1 MPAFRALACASLC
14 LVLHAAAVT
23 AAAAPPSEATAANNE
38 LHGVVV
44 DEAGKPVAHAT
55 VAARGYRVNQST
67 QSGADGSFAMK
78 IAAKG
83 MSWGLLHATDQAG
96 KQGFVQ
102 VLIGQKSNPVRIV
115 LKKPREIT
123 VTVTDKSGNAIQG
136 ATVGASVQ
144 NAVLVRQETDAQG
157 QALLR
162 LPEGLASRTIFAM
175 KAGVGFD
182 YVESGPAKRKRS
194 QAADKDDNLK
204 FVFTGARTVTVRVTD
219 RAGKPIAG
227 VELYPWYF
235 NLPKKGQFNMTGV
248 SSEELFTRLTDQQG
262 VATFPFVPTD
272 NQGKVTFWMGK
283 VADYAPLER
292 PTFDPQ
298 SKSDSI
304 TTVMAPLERVR
315 GKVMTAEGRP
325 AVAAE
330 VKAYGVGYDMN
341 LDDFQGSAKCD
352 SHGNFELRVP
362 PNKYYTFSARRDRA
376 VAPLQNRTILLG
388 EATEPLN
395 FVLKPGQRVYG
406 QVTRARDKTPFAHGT
421 VSLSLNP
428 SDDYSKLPKSQQLPN
443 PRKSRRWIGPQFS
456 ENAETDAKGRF
467 EFFAPP
473 GSYNVQLNGV
483 WEQRRRSVQLED
495 QNDIEVNLVD
505 SRPEKSVL
513 KGRVVLK
520 SDPSHGVPEARVEGV
535 ATAASPGFADH
546 LSVVADE
553 EGKFE
558 VNRSEIKMLIWA
570 GSGSLAGA
578 VDIAPE
584 DKTVVIPLAPMG
596 AATGILLDA
605 ATDKP
610 APNRH
615 IHFGV
620 RLPTN
625 GGPFTWY
632 FGQEGTT
639 DASGRFSVKKLTVGL
654 KHDVYVE
661 MERNEDGPI
670 SWQTVSEF
678 VPKNADQADL
688 GELKLPG
695 PYRAPTLEKLIS
707 KAMDVKK
714 PLAARLQGDCYE
726 ARLFEN
732 YVLILAGSPKD
743 AACRRFFSILYRR
756 DTHEGDGEARD
767 TLDNFR
773 LLALDVS
780 RPERA
785 AELKK
790 FLSRSDAPSFSVD
803 DTTFAIVDT
812 EGHLVVATTAKKLWP
827 DKSMDA
833 KALTAF
839 LKQHLPPM
847 PDAQKRLSDALAQA
861 RRENKRVLVEES
873 AAWCGWC
880 HVLAKYLDKHRSL
893 VEKDY
898 VWITIDPTLC
908 ARAGDHQEASPQGPR
923 GHSLDGNSGRGG
935 QAACHE
941 RWPGRQHRLSGR
953 AARSRILR
961 ENAAHDGAA
970 HGRCGDQ
977 AACRRHAQEVR
988 RAARLARS
996 AEPAYQRKSA
1006 VPHVSPAPNP
1016 LKSSVSPG

>member
-1 MPAFRALACASLC
+1 MPAFRVLACASMC

-23 AAAAPPSEATAANNE
+23 AGAPPSEATTANNE
-38 LHGVVV
+38 LRGVVV
-44 DEAGKPVAHAT
+44 DEAGKPSAHAK
-55 VAARGYRVNQST
+55 VAARGYRVNQGT
-67 QSGADGSFAMK
+67 QSAADGKFEMK
-78 IAAKG
+78 IAEKG
-83 MSWGLLHATDQAG
+83 MSWGLVHATEQTG

-102 VLIGQKSNPVRIV
+102 VLIGQKTDPVRIV

-123 VTVTDKSGNAIQG
+123 VTVTDKSGKAIQG
-136 ATVGASVQ
+136 ATVGAIAQ
-144 NAVLVRQETDAQG
+144 NAIVTQQETNAGGKVLVQ
-157 QALLR
+157 
-162 LPEGLASRTIFAM
+162 LPEGLPFVEIFAM
-175 KAGVGFD
+175 KADAGLD
-182 YVESGPAKRKRS
+182 YVVESGGTRRTSAKSGRAS
-194 QAADKDDNLK
+194 SDKDNNLTL
-204 FVFTGARTVTVRVTD
+204 VLSGARTVTVRVTD

-235 NLPKKGQFNMTGV
+235 SLPKKGQFNMTAMSG
-248 SSEELFTRLTDQQG
+248 ENLFTRLTDQQG
-262 VATFPFVPTD
+262 VATFPFIPSD

-298 SKSDSI
+298 AKSDAI
-304 TTVMAPLERVR
+304 TTVMVPLERLR
-315 GKVMTAEGRP
+315 GKVTTAEGRP

-330 VKAYGVGYDMN
+330 VKASGVGYDMN

-388 EATEPLN
+388 EAIEPFN
-395 FVLKPGQRVYG
+395 FVLTPGKRVYG
-406 QVTRARDKTPFAHGT
+406 QVTRGRDNTPVAHAT
-421 VSLSLNP
+421 VTLSLNP
-428 SDDYSKLPKSQQLPN
+428 GDNYSKLPKSQQLPN
-443 PRKSRRWIGPQFS
+443 PRKSRRWIGPQFN
-456 ENAETDAKGRF
+456 ENAQTDAKGRF

-473 GSYNVQLNGV
+473 GSYYVQLNGV
-483 WEQRRRSVQLED
+483 WERRNRQAQLED
-495 QNDIEVNLVD
+495 QDVEVNLVD
-505 SRPEKSVL
+505 SRPEKSIL
-513 KGRVVLK
+513 RGRVVLK
-520 SDPSHGVPEARVEGV
+520 SDPSRGVPGASVEGV
-535 ATAASPGFADH
+535 ATHGPGFVSRIA
-546 LSVVADE
+546 VVADE
-553 EGKFE
+553 DGKFE
-558 VNRSEIKMLIWA
+558 VNRSEVKMLIWA

-584 DKTVVIPLAPMG
+584 DKTVVIPLVPTG
-596 AATGILLDA
+596 SATGILMDPT
-605 ATDKP
+605 TDRP

-620 RLPTN
+620 RLPTS

-632 FGQEGTT
+632 FGQESTT

-678 VPKNADQADL
+678 IPKNADQADL

-695 PYRAPTLEKLIS
+695 PYRPPTLEKVIS

-714 PLAARLQGDCYE
+714 PLAARLKGDCYE

-732 YVLILAGSPKD
+732 YVLILAASPKD
-743 AACRRFFSILYRR
+743 AAWRRFFSILYRR
-756 DTHEGDGEARD
+756 DTREGDGEARD

-780 RPERA
+780 RPEHA
-785 AELKK
+785 DELKK

-803 DTTFAIVDT
+803 DTTLAIVDT
-812 EGHLVVATTAKKLWP
+812 EGQLVAAPTAKKRWP
-827 DKSMDA
+827 DQSMDA
-833 KALTAF
+833 KSLTAL

-861 RRENKRVLVEES
+861 RRENKRVLVEQS

-880 HVLAKYLDKHRSL
+880 HVLAKYLDKHRPL

-898 VWITIDPTLC
+898 VWITIDPRF
-908 ARAGDHQEASPQGPR
+908 AHGQEIIKKLRPKAQGGIPWMVILDADGKPLITSDGPEGNIGYPGEPQGAEYFEKMLR
-923 GHSLDGNSGRGG
+923 TT
-935 QAACHE
+935 
-941 RWPGRQHRLSGR
+941 
-953 AARSRILR
+953 AR
-961 ENAAHDGAA
+961 HM
-970 HGRCGDQ
+970 GD
-977 AACRRHAQEVR
+977 
-988 RAARLARS
+988 
-996 AEPAYQRKSA
+996 AEIKLLVAD
-1006 VPHVSPAPNP
+1006 V
-1016 LKSSVSPG
+1016 LKK

>member
-1 MPAFRALACASLC
+1 MPAFRALACASMC
-14 LVLHAAAVT
+14 LVLHTAAVS
-23 AAAAPPSEATAANNE
+23 AGAAPPSEATAVGNE
-38 LHGVVV
+38 LRGVVV
-44 DEAGKPVAHAT
+44 DEADKPVAHAK

-67 QSGADGSFAMK
+67 QSAADGRFEMK

-83 MSWGLLHATDQAG
+83 LSWGLVHATDQTG
-96 KQGFVQ
+96 RQGFVQ

-115 LKKPREIT
+115 LKEPRGIT

-136 ATVGASVQ
+136 ATVGAIVQ
-144 NAVLVRQETDAQG
+144 NALLVRQETDAQG
-157 QALLR
+157 KAPLR
-162 LPEGLASRTIFAM
+162 LPDGLSSRTIFAM

-182 YVESGPAKRKRS
+182 YVASSLSVRKSGEGP
-194 QAADKDDNLK
+194 DKNDNLK
-204 FVFTGARTVTVRVTD
+204 LVFTGARTVSVRVTD
-219 RAGKPIAG
+219 RTGKPITG

-283 VADYAPLER
+283 VAEYVPLER

-298 SKSDSI
+298 SKSDVL
-304 TTVMAPLERVR
+304 TTVMVPLERVR
-315 GKVMTAEGRP
+315 GKVTTAEGRP

-330 VKAYGVGYDMN
+330 VRAAGVGYDMN
-341 LDDFQGSAKCD
+341 LDDFQGSTKCD
-352 SHGNFELRVP
+352 SHGDFELRVP

-376 VAPLQNRTILLG
+376 VAPLVNRTILLG
-388 EATEPLN
+388 ATIEPLN

-406 QVTRARDKTPFAHGT
+406 QVTRARDKAPVAHGT

-443 PRKSRRWIGPQFS
+443 PRKSRRWIGPQFY

-473 GSYNVQLNGV
+473 GSYNLQLNGV
-483 WEQRRRSVQLED
+483 WDQRRRSVQLEN
-495 QNDIEVNLVD
+495 QNDIEANLVD

-513 KGRVVLK
+513 KGRIVLK
-520 SDPSHGVPEARVEGV
+520 SDPSRGVPEARVEGI
-535 ATAASPGFADH
+535 ATDGSPGFAERI
-546 LSVVADE
+546 SVVADE

-570 GSGSLAGA
+570 GSGSLAGS

-584 DKTVVIPLAPMG
+584 DKSVVVSLAPTG
-596 AATGILLDA
+596 SATGILIDA
-605 ATDKP
+605 ATDQP

-620 RLPTN
+620 RLPQN

-632 FGQEGTT
+632 FGQESTT

-661 MERNEDGPI
+661 MERNEDGAI

-688 GELKLPG
+688 GELKLPA
-695 PYRAPTLEKLIS
+695 PYRPPTLEKLIS

-714 PLAARLQGDCYE
+714 PLEARLNGDCYE

-732 YVLILAGSPKD
+732 YVLILAASPKD
-743 AACRRFFSILYRR
+743 AACQRFFSILYRR
-756 DTHEGDGEARD
+756 DTREGDGEARD

-773 LLALDVS
+773 LLAIDGS
-780 RPERA
+780 TA
-785 AELKK
+785 QHGAELKT
-790 FLSRSDAPSFSVD
+790 LLARSDAPSPKVD
-803 DTTFAIVDT
+803 DPAFVIVDT
-812 EGHLVVATTAKKLWP
+812 EGHLVAATTAKQIWP
-827 DKSMDA
+827 GKTMDA
-833 KALTAF
+833 QPLTAF

-847 PDAQKRLSDALAQA
+847 PDAQKRLADALVQA
-861 RRENKRVLVEES
+861 RRENKHVLVEQS

-898 VWITIDPTLC
+898 VWITVDP
-908 ARAGDHQEASPQGPR
+908 RF
-923 GHSLDGNSGRGG
+923 
-935 QAACHE
+935 
-941 RWPGRQHRLSGR
+941 
-953 AARSRILR
+953 
-961 ENAAHDGAA
+961 AHGAA
-970 HGRCGDQ
+970 VIKQLRPKAQGGIPWMVILDSDGKPLITSDGPEGNIGYPGEPSGVEHFEKMLRTT
-977 AACRRHAQEVR
+977 ARHMSDAEIKIL
-988 RAARLARS
+988 LADT
-996 AEPAYQRKSA
+996 RK
-1006 VPHVSPAPNP
+1006 
-1016 LKSSVSPG
+1016 K